1 LIGGGDDIGF
11 RSTAD
16 QTTHRFAEAESGQL
30 ASFRRNNLTML
41 RDSAQKAHPPESRI
55 EHRFGVAGGPAVLA
69 DTLVDLMT
77 A

>member
-1 LIGGGDDIGF
+1 
-11 RSTAD
+11 
-16 QTTHRFAEAESGQL
+16 
-30 ASFRRNNLTML
+30 ML

-69 DTLVDLMT
+69 DRPVDLMT